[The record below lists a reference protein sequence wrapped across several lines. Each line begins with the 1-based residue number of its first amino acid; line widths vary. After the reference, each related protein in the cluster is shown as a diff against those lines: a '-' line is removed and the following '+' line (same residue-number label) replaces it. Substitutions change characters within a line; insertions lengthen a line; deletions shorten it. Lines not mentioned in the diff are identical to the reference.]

1 MSSVRLKAVAFLR
14 TTLSSQ
20 GERPFLSLDVIESG
34 TGRLVHQAEVPL
46 RPPPEAGAAEAA
58 PGDVLFG
65 KLRPYL
71 SKSLLVGSPSYAST
85 ELLCLRPNHGT
96 DSRWLAYVVQSRGFV
111 EWTVATSDGTKMPRT
126 SWEKAGGFRVDRP
139 GLGEQRA
146 IADFLDAET
155 ARIDALIA
163 KKRRLV
169 ELLTERRW
177 LVLADLIASVEPP
190 RVPMRRAVSTITD
203 GPFGSAFSSSDYS
216 ENGVAVVRLG
226 NIGFAEWRGQD
237 LAYLPDERFAEF
249 RRHQIAQGD
258 LLIAGLGDARNHA
271 GRACVAPGLGK
282 AIVKGKCFCA
292 RVNRRT
298 AVPEYLAMFCSSPL
312 GAEAIAIEARGS
324 TRLMINLDIMKAIP
338 VPLPSTSEQAM
349 IVEQVQRAWART
361 ARTVDSLQRQVDLLV
376 EHRLAL
382 ITAAVTGELSVP
394 GVAA

>member
-1 MSSVRLKAVAFLR
+1 
-14 TTLSSQ
+14 
-20 GERPFLSLDVIESG
+20 
-34 TGRLVHQAEVPL
+34 
-46 RPPPEAGAAEAA
+46 
-58 PGDVLFG
+58 
-65 KLRPYL
+65 
-71 SKSLLVGSPSYAST
+71 
-85 ELLCLRPNHGT
+85 
-96 DSRWLAYVVQSRGFV
+96 
-111 EWTVATSDGTKMPRT
+111 
-126 SWEKAGGFRVDRP
+126 
-139 GLGEQRA
+139 
-146 IADFLDAET
+146 
-155 ARIDALIA
+155 
-163 KKRRLV
+163 
-169 ELLTERRW
+169 
-177 LVLADLIASVEPP
+177 
-190 RVPMRRAVSTITD
+190 MRRAVSTITD

-361 ARTVDSLQRQVDLLV
+361 A
-376 EHRLAL
+376 A
-382 ITAAVTGELSVP
+382 
-394 GVAA
+394 